1 MKRMTGFVCPMHPEV
16 KSDRPGACPKCG
28 MALEPAMPARAA
40 AKTIYTCPM
49 HPQIEQDHPGNCPI
63 CGMALE
69 PNERRLSQRRGKRR
83 AARYDAAILDRGSAE
98 PAGVRRRDGSS
109 VSWRPG
115 VGAGRC
121 VALDAIY
128 FKHAGCAVVRM
139 AIFPARL
146 AIAC

>member
-28 MALEPAMPARAA
+28 WRWSLPCPLGLRQKLSALHPADRAGPSRQLPDLRDGA
-40 AKTIYTCPM
+40 GT
-49 HPQIEQDHPGNCPI
+49 ER
-63 CGMALE
+63 
-69 PNERRLSQRRGKRR
+69 RRLSQRRGKRR